1 MFSKEEDKAYAR
13 MVTLHRGSYMSA
25 HVLLNLLLSWGKEI
39 KCEALLFATSET
51 NSIIQEHE
59 Y

>member
-13 MVTLHRGSYMSA
+13 MVALHRGSYMGA

-39 KCEALLFATSET
+39 KCEVCRAFYRFS
-51 NSIIQEHE
+51 QPVK
-59 Y
+59 